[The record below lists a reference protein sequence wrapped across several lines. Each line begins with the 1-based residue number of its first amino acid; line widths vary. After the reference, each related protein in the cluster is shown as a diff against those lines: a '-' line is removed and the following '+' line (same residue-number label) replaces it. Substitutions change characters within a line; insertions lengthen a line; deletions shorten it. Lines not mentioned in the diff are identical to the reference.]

1 MLVDRRGIG
10 NHCVNEMTNRR
21 GVRTRK
27 QPLKKSNQSAAV
39 TLRLW

>member
-1 MLVDRRGIG
+1 MLVDRRGTG
-10 NHCVNEMTNRR
+10 NHCINEMTNWR
-21 GVRTRK
+21 GVCTRK